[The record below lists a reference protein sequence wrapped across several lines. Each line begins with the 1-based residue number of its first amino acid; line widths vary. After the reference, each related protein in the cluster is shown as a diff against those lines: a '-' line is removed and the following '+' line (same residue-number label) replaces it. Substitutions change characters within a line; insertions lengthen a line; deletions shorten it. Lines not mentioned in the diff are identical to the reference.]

1 MGGVVSDIGSGL
13 SDAISGVGSGVM
25 DNFQN
30 LGLSGGGGG
39 ILGQIEGGITDTVGN
54 VSDVLAEVDDAIPPE
69 AKIAAAIYLASQ
81 GIPTGA
87 EGGILSGAN
96 AAVAA
101 DNAYL
106 ASSALSQ
113 AQAAAAAG
121 SALGPSTYNE
131 VLSQLTQYPRT
142 LPSEFSTALGD
153 MAGTG
158 AGGGITSG
166 GIGGAAGAG
175 AAASSVA
182 AANAASGGG
191 GAGNLVSGALNFA
204 KENPLAAIGIGTA
217 AASALGG
224 STPSSSTA
232 TTSIDPDVKA
242 AYLRNLEE
250 ARTVGASLGQRQFAP
265 YAGYNLGMVQQYMNP
280 YEQQVIQGTLAD
292 IERARQ
298 GQISAEGARATAA
311 GAFGGTRQA
320 VTRSLVDEAALRNA
334 TNAAAQLRQTGFAQA
349 QNLGLSQQQMMQ
361 QYEQQKLDAAR
372 GLGLER
378 LNIAQGA
385 LSLQPARI
393 GESTTSPIYRNQAA
407 SGLGGA
413 LGGAQ
418 LGKLIGGTANPEY
431 AGYGAAAGGLLGF
444 LG

>member
-1 MGGVVSDIGSGL
+1 MGGVVSDITGSLGSAINNVGQGL
-13 SDAISGVGSGVM
+13 SQSFEETGGFIGGS
-25 DNFQN
+25 
-30 LGLSGGGGG
+30 GG

-81 GIPTGA
+81 GISTGA

-121 SALGPSTYNE
+121 SALGPTTYNE
-131 VLSQLTQYPRT
+131 VISQLTKYPTTIAPEIAATTAGEMTAQET
-142 LPSEFSTALGD
+142 LAKIAAEQG
-153 MAGTG
+153 
-158 AGGGITSG
+158 GGGIIS
-166 GIGGAAGAG
+166 
-175 AAASSVA
+175 
-182 AANAASGGG
+182 
-191 GAGNLVSGALNFA
+191 GAGNLASGALNWA
-204 KENPLAAIGIGTA
+204 TA
-217 AASALGG
+217 SPQNALMAASLGLTASKALGG
-224 STPSSSTA
+224 GTPSSSTA

-250 ARTVGASLGQRQFAP
+250 ARTTAAGLGQRQFAP

-280 YEQQVIQGTLAD
+280 YEQQVIQGTLGD

-298 GQISAEGARATAA
+298 GQISAEGARATASK
-311 GAFGGTRQA
+311 AFGGSRQA

-372 GLGLER
+372 NLGLER
-378 LNIAQGA
+378 LNVAQGA

-393 GESTTSPIYRNQAA
+393 GESTTTPIYQNQAA
-407 SGLGGA
+407 SALGGA

-431 AGYGAAAGGLLGF
+431 AGYGAGIGGLLGF
-444 LG
+444 L

>member
-1 MGGVVSDIGSGL
+1 MGGVVSEIGDIGQGI
-13 SDAISGVGSGVM
+13 ISGV
-25 DNFQN
+25 NE
-30 LGLSGGGGG
+30 GL
-39 ILGQIEGGITDTVGN
+39 TD
-54 VSDVLAEVDDAIPPE
+54 LDDSLPQE

-81 GIPTGA
+81 GLPVGA
-87 EGGILSGAN
+87 EGATLSGAN

-106 ASSALSQ
+106 ASQALTP
-113 AQAAAAAG
+113 AQAAAAA
-121 SALGPSTYNE
+121 
-131 VLSQLTQYPRT
+131 
-142 LPSEFSTALGD
+142 
-153 MAGTG
+153 
-158 AGGGITSG
+158 
-166 GIGGAAGAG
+166 
-175 AAASSVA
+175 ASSVE
-182 AANAASGGG
+182 ASQLAGLTGSTTTPSVLQQLSQIPTSLPTATTPTVTPPVTPSAIPSAIPSAVTTAGEMTAQQTAEMIAKEQAGSTGLLG
-191 GAGNLVSGALNFA
+191 GAVNWASA
-204 KENPLAAIGIGTA
+204 NPLQAAGLGLTA
-217 AASALGG
+217 AKALGG

-250 ARTVGASLGQRQFAP
+250 ARATAAGLGTRQFAP
-265 YAGYNLGMVQQYMNP
+265 YAEYNLGMVQKYMNP
-280 YEQQVIQGTLAD
+280 YEQEVIQGTLGD

-311 GAFGGTRQA
+311 KAFGGTRQA

-334 TNAAAQLRQTGFAQA
+334 TNAVAQLRQTGFTQA

-372 GLGLER
+372 NLGLER
-378 LNIAQGA
+378 LNVAQGA

-393 GESTTSPIYRNQAA
+393 GESTTKPIYTNPVA
-407 SGLGGA
+407 SGFGGV

-418 LGKLIGGTANPEY
+418 LGSLIGGKESGSEY
-431 AGYGAAAGGLLGF
+431 AAYGAGLGGLLGF

>member
-1 MGGVVSDIGSGL
+1 MGGVVSEIGDIGQGI
-13 SDAISGVGSGVM
+13 ISGV
-25 DNFQN
+25 NE
-30 LGLSGGGGG
+30 GL
-39 ILGQIEGGITDTVGN
+39 TD
-54 VSDVLAEVDDAIPPE
+54 LDDSLPQE

-81 GIPTGA
+81 GLPVGA
-87 EGGILSGAN
+87 EGATLSGAN

-106 ASSALSQ
+106 ASQAGGAGAGMGAGAALAADNAYLASQ
-113 AQAAAAAG
+113 ALTPAQAAQAAASSIEASQVGGLAN
-121 SALGPSTYNE
+121 SALGG
-131 VLSQLTQYPRT
+131 QI
-142 LPSEFSTALGD
+142 
-153 MAGTG
+153 GTG
-158 AGGGITSG
+158 TNLLGSAVDWAKANPLQ
-166 GIGGAAGAG
+166 AAGLG
-175 AAASSVA
+175 
-182 AANAASGGG
+182 
-191 GAGNLVSGALNFA
+191 L
-204 KENPLAAIGIGTA
+204 TA
-217 AASALGG
+217 AKALGG

-250 ARTVGASLGQRQFAP
+250 ARATAAGLGTRQFAP
-265 YAGYNLGMVQQYMNP
+265 YAEYNLGMVQKYMNP
-280 YEQQVIQGTLAD
+280 YEQEVIQGTLGD

-311 GAFGGTRQA
+311 KAFGGTRQG

-361 QYEQQKLDAAR
+361 QYEQQRLDAAR
-372 GLGLER
+372 NLGLER
-378 LNIAQGA
+378 LNVAQGA

-393 GESTTSPIYRNQAA
+393 GESTTKPIYTNPVA
-407 SGLGGA
+407 SGFGGA

-418 LGKLIGGTANPEY
+418 LGSLIGGKTNPEY
-431 AGYGAAAGGLLGF
+431 AGYGAGIGGLLGF

>member
-1 MGGVVSDIGSGL
+1 MGGAVSNLVEEVGQAGQGI
-13 SDAISGVGSGVM
+13 ISGV
-25 DNFQN
+25 NE
-30 LGLSGGGGG
+30 GLTQ
-39 ILGQIEGGITDTVGN
+39 L
-54 VSDVLAEVDDAIPPE
+54 DDAIPQE

-81 GIPTGA
+81 GMPVGA
-87 EGGILSGAN
+87 EGAALSGAN

-106 ASSALSQ
+106 ASQAAGATGAGLGAGAGAAVAADNAYLASQALTP
-113 AQAAAAAG
+113 AQAAAAAASSVEASQLG
-121 SALGPSTYNE
+121 GLANSALG
-131 VLSQLTQYPRT
+131 SQI
-142 LPSEFSTALGD
+142 
-153 MAGTG
+153 GTG
-158 AGGGITSG
+158 TGIL
-166 GIGGAAGAG
+166 
-175 AAASSVA
+175 SS
-182 AANAASGGG
+182 
-191 GAGNLVSGALNFA
+191 ALNFA
-204 KENPLAAIGIGTA
+204 KENPLTALGLGATA
-217 AASALGG
+217 AKALGG
-224 STPSSSTA
+224 NTPTSST
-232 TTSIDPDVKA
+232 TTSSIDPEVKA

-250 ARTVGASLGQRQFAP
+250 ARMVGAGLGARQFAP
-265 YAGYNLGMVQQYMNP
+265 YAEYNLGMVQQYMNP
-280 YEQQVIQGTLAD
+280 YENTVVQNTLAD

-334 TNAAAQLRQTGFAQA
+334 GNLAAQLRQSGFAQA

-372 GLGLER
+372 GLGVER

-393 GESTTSPIYRNQAA
+393 GESTTKPIYTNPVA
-407 SGLGGA
+407 SGFGGA

-418 LGKLIGGTANPEY
+418 LGSLIGGKANPEY
-431 AGYGAAAGGLLGF
+431 AGYGAGIGGLLGF

>member
-1 MGGVVSDIGSGL
+1 MGGVVEDVVSGVGDL
-13 SDAISGVGSGVM
+13 GQGIISGV
-25 DNFQN
+25 
-30 LGLSGGGGG
+30 
-39 ILGQIEGGITDTVGN
+39 
-54 VSDVLAEVDDAIPPE
+54 DDALTGIDDALPEE

-106 ASSALSQ
+106 AAQALTP
-113 AQAAAAAG
+113 AQAAAAAASSVEASQLAGLTGSTTTPSIYDQVISQLNQYPTTLPPTTTPTVTPPVTPSAIPSAIPSVIPPAVTTAGEMTAQQTAEMIAKEQAASTGLLGSVG
-121 SALGPSTYNE
+121 SALGN
-131 VLSQLTQYPRT
+131 L
-142 LPSEFSTALGD
+142 STAQQ
-153 MAGTG
+153 
-158 AGGGITSG
+158 
-166 GIGGAAGAG
+166 IGLG
-175 AAASSVA
+175 AAAL
-182 AANAASGGG
+182 
-191 GAGNLVSGALNFA
+191 GATG
-204 KENPLAAIGIGTA
+204 
-217 AASALGG
+217 ALGG

-250 ARTVGASLGQRQFAP
+250 ARMVGAGLGQREFAP
-265 YAGYNLGMVQQYMNP
+265 YAEYNLGMVQQYMNP
-280 YEQQVIQGTLAD
+280 YENQVVQNTLAD

-334 TNAAAQLRQTGFAQA
+334 GNLAAQLRQGGFAQA
-349 QNLGLSQQQMMQ
+349 QNLGLAQQQMMQ

-372 GLGLER
+372 GLGVER

-393 GESTTSPIYRNQAA
+393 GESTTKPIYTNPVA
-407 SGLGGA
+407 SGFGGA

-418 LGKLIGGTANPEY
+418 LGSLIGGKTNPEY
-431 AGYGAAAGGLLGF
+431 AGYGAGIGGLLGF

>member
-1 MGGVVSDIGSGL
+1 MGGVVSEVGEIGQGI
-13 SDAISGVGSGVM
+13 ISGV
-25 DNFQN
+25 DE
-30 LGLSGGGGG
+30 GLTQ
-39 ILGQIEGGITDTVGN
+39 L
-54 VSDVLAEVDDAIPPE
+54 DDAIPQE

-81 GIPTGA
+81 GLPVGA
-87 EGGILSGAN
+87 ESSVLSGAN

-106 ASSALSQ
+106 ASQ
-113 AQAAAAAG
+113 
-121 SALGPSTYNE
+121 
-131 VLSQLTQYPRT
+131 
-142 LPSEFSTALGD
+142 
-153 MAGTG
+153 
-158 AGGGITSG
+158 
-166 GIGGAAGAG
+166 AAGAG
-175 AAASSVA
+175 AIAAPVTTGSVLATELPAFGATNAGFTLPAIPPEVSAISNANSVANAVSGGASSVPSA
-182 AANAASGGG
+182 VTT
-191 GAGNLVSGALNFA
+191 AGEMTAQQTLEKIAQEQAGSAGILGSALNFA
-204 KENPLAAIGIGTA
+204 KDNIPLTLAGAGLAAK
-217 AASALGG
+217 ALGG
-224 STPSSSTA
+224 STPTSST
-232 TTSIDPDVKA
+232 TTSSIDPEVKA

-250 ARTVGASLGQRQFAP
+250 ARMVGAGLGQRQFAP
-265 YAGYNLGMVQQYMNP
+265 YAEYNLGMVQKYMNP
-280 YEQQVIQGTLAD
+280 YENQVVQNTLAD

-334 TNAAAQLRQTGFAQA
+334 GNLAAQLRQSGFAQA

-372 GLGLER
+372 GLGVER

-393 GESTTSPIYRNQAA
+393 GESTSTPIYRNPSA
-407 SGLGGA
+407 SAFGGA

-418 LGKLIGGTANPEY
+418 LGSLIGGKEFGSEY
-431 AGYGAAAGGLLGF
+431 AGYGAGLGGLLGF